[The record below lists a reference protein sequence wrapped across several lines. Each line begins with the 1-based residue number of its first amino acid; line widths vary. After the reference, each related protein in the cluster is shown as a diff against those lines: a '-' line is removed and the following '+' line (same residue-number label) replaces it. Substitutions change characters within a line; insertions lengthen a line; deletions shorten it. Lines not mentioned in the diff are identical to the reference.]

1 MKFQWKKYFC
11 ILSGLFLLYLAI
23 YYWPSFSGFLRVLL
37 SAATPLVTGCAVAY
51 LLNILMS
58 FYERH
63 YFPKLQKNW
72 VKNSRRPVCLIG
84 ALFTLLAIIVLVFS
98 LVRTQ
103 LVDCFTL
110 LFAELPSSLEKAV
123 QYLTKHQLISQDISA
138 DLSAINWAEKIEQF
152 ASVLLSGFGNLLD
165 VVISA
170 VSTLFSALTTVV
182 LALIFS
188 IYVLADKEHLAVQ
201 SRNFL
206 QHYMKEKWYKKLMY
220 VLSVLDN
227 SFHKFFVGQC
237 TEAVI
242 LGVLCTI
249 GMLLLRL
256 PYATMI
262 GVLIGFTALIPIVGA
277 FIGGAIGAFLI
288 LMESPIQ
295 ALIFLVFLLI
305 LQQLEGN
312 LIYPRVVG
320 TSIGLP
326 SIWVLAVV
334 TVAGSVFGILGILL
348 GIPLAAAIYKM
359 IYTDMHKAK

>member
-23 YYWPSFSGFLRVLL
+23 YYWPSFSGFLRVLI
-37 SAATPLVTGCAVAY
+37 SATSPLVIGCAVAY
-51 LLNILMS
+51 FLNILMA

-63 YFPKLQKNW
+63 YFPKSQRKW
-72 VKNSRRPVCLIG
+72 VQTSRRPVCLIG
-84 ALFTLLAIIVLVFS
+84 ALLTLLAIIVFVCTLVT
-98 LVRTQ
+98 TQ
-103 LVDCFTL
+103 LADCFKL
-110 LFAELPSSLEKAV
+110 LFSQLPSSLEKAIAF
-123 QYLTKHQLISQDISA
+123 LTEHQLISENISE
-138 DLSAINWAEKIEQF
+138 DLEAINWTEKIEQF

-170 VSTLFSALTTVV
+170 VSTLFSAVTTTV

-188 IYVLADKEHLAVQ
+188 IYVLADKEHLAIQ
-201 SRNFL
+201 SRHFL
-206 QHYMKEKWYKKLMY
+206 QHYMKEKWYKKFVY

-227 SFHKFFVGQC
+227 SFHRFFVGQC

-256 PYATMI
+256 PYASMI
-262 GVLIGFTALIPIVGA
+262 GVLIGFTALVPIVGA
-277 FIGGAIGAFLI
+277 FIGGAVGAFLI

-334 TVAGSVFGILGILL
+334 TIAGSVFGILGILL

-359 IYTDMHKAK
+359 IYTDMHKKK